1 MTGKMKEVIA
11 SIKELTPHERAT
23 LAHCLISSLDEVHD
37 QGVDDAWADIAEQRF
52 AQLLSGEVKALT
64 WDEIKQ
70 GIKR

>member
-1 MTGKMKEVIA
+1 MTGKMKEIIA

-23 LAHCLISSLDEVHD
+23 LAHCLISSLEEVHD

-52 AQLLSGEVKALT
+52 AQLLSGEVTALT

>member
-11 SIKELTPHERAT
+11 SIKGLTPHERAM

>member
-1 MTGKMKEVIA
+1 MSGKMKDVIA

-23 LAHCLISSLDEVHD
+23 LAHCLISSLDAVNE
-37 QGVDDAWADIAEQRF
+37 QGVDDAWSDVAEQRF